1 MSLPRIATSLL
12 AAVLL
17 LPVMAPTASAQAKIG
32 VVDLQRAL
40 NETEDGRRAKA
51 QLQRLFQSRQEVLD
65 KRQKDLVK
73 MKDDIER
80 QKDVLSRDAL
90 QQRLEK
96 YQETFVELQSTYSE
110 YQRELA
116 QKEAEL
122 TRRILERMQ
131 DILRRIGQA
140 EGYQLIVEVNEGG
153 VIWAP
158 SHLDLTDVVIQ
169 RYNADHGRAKAKG
182 KAKKK

>member
-1 MSLPRIATSLL
+1 MIMSLPRL
-12 AAVLL
+12 AVSFVAAALL
-17 LPVMAPTASAQAKIG
+17 LPAMAPKASAQKVG

-51 QLQRLFQSRQEVLD
+51 QLQRLFKSRQQTLD
-65 KRQKDLVK
+65 KRQKDLQK

-90 QQRLEK
+90 QKRMET
-96 YQETFVELQSTYSE
+96 YQETFVQLQTTYVE
-110 YQRELA
+110 YQREMA

-122 TRRILERMQ
+122 TQVIIERMQ
-131 DILRRIGQA
+131 AILRRIGQA

-158 SHLDLTDVVIQ
+158 SNQDLTDVVIQ
-169 RYNADHGRAKAKG
+169 RYNSSHGKRRG
-182 KAKKK
+182 KKK